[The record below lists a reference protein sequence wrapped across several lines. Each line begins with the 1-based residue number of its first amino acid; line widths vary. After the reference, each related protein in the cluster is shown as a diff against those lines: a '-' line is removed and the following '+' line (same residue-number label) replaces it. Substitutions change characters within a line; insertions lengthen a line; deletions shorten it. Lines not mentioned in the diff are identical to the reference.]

1 MKIHS
6 FYEIFVDFFVKLLII
21 LADFLPFFTVNF
33 YPKNAKR
40 KARLPVRQT
49 VRTLQFNTLK
59 KGAVL
64 MKYSATP
71 NIK

>member
-1 MKIHS
+1 
-6 FYEIFVDFFVKLLII
+6 LLII
-21 LADFLPFFTVNF
+21 LADFLPFFTADF

-40 KARLPVRQT
+40 KARLSVRQT
-49 VRTLQFNTLK
+49 GRTLQFNTLK
-59 KGAVL
+59 NAAVL